1 MKNTLLLLSFI
12 LFSTFLFSQTKEGK
26 TPIITIKAPYNQSII
41 VENLTIKLIDVLED
55 SRCPTGTTC
64 VGEGRAKGLIEVT
77 ETGQD
82 PIQKEL
88 MLGKKL
94 PEEHTGYS
102 LYFNEAFTIKVV
114 GLIPYPSAENKI
126 EKDSYTL
133 LLLVN

>member
-64 VGEGRAKGLIEVT
+64 VWAGRAKMLIEVT
-77 ETGQD
+77 EEGQD

-88 MLGKKL
+88 ILGKKL
-94 PEEHTGYS
+94 PGEYTGDS
-102 LYFNEAFTIKVV
+102 IFFNEAFTIKVV
-114 GLIPYPSAENKI
+114 GLTPYPSVENKI
-126 EKDSYTL
+126 EKESYTL
-133 LLLVN
+133 LLVVN